1 MPETYGKSMESLWKI
16 YGPMVPDICTYG
28 FAREHLD
35 YDGLSWII
43 IYYHGLSI
51 CADYPNK
58 VQIK

>member
-35 YDGLSWII
+35 Y
-43 IYYHGLSI
+43 HGLSYI
-51 CADYPNK
+51 IMDYPY
-58 VQIK
+58 VQIIQIKSR